1 MIDPI
6 SAVAINPT
14 SMNQPTQQGLA
25 DSSNLST
32 SWSSGPDVL
41 TIRAT
46 DMAPSQSS
54 NPLTSQSLENLSQ
67 NVHTGLKFDN
77 LPNVQN
83 PMKEDNDIV
92 KEHMKSLTPEF
103 DKNGNQTASIP
114 ETYNVQDAL
123 NTMEKTFQH
132 ATFSAMVTQVA
143 SGVSNSVR
151 MLARQS

>member
-6 SAVAINPT
+6 SAVAINPS
-14 SMNQPTQQGLA
+14 SMNQSTASNLS
-25 DSSNLST
+25 DSSSLST

-46 DMAPSQSS
+46 DMTPGQFS
-54 NPLTSQSLENLSQ
+54 NPLTSQSFENLSRV
-67 NVHTGLKFDN
+67 VHTGLKEFKINDTRTPMQLDNEIVAEQIDSLAPKFDN
-77 LPNVQN
+77 TGHTQPVLE
-83 PMKEDNDIV
+83 KTDTI
-92 KEHMKSLTPEF
+92 
-103 DKNGNQTASIP
+103 
-114 ETYNVQDAL
+114 QDSY
-123 NTMEKTFQH
+123 TMLQKTFQH